1 MANEPTSERECET
14 CEEDVR
20 TVLAVDDVGG
30 EGTPDVLVS
39 RNQPDRGSQCEI
51 IKHLSSHLVVDGDS
65 SVRQHPDLIFQLAAD
80 CVVVEARPNA
90 VVRSR
95 GKKTVR
101 EQRDAPVE
109 GDGVRARR
117 RIPESSE
124 EAETPKRLAARQ
136 LLHNLLRLID
146 HEEVLREVGDGG
158 PTVGLVTDGK
168 TRRRWAAQQNAEG
181 LRRLRR
187 RQGFEGRSEIQLRL

>member
-20 TVLAVDDVGG
+20 TVLAVDDVCG

-95 GKKTVR
+95 TVFFPR
-101 EQRDAPVE
+101 ERTTALGREED
-109 GDGVRARR
+109 RA
-117 RIPESSE
+117 
-124 EAETPKRLAARQ
+124 
-136 LLHNLLRLID
+136 
-146 HEEVLREVGDGG
+146 
-158 PTVGLVTDGK
+158 
-168 TRRRWAAQQNAEG
+168 
-181 LRRLRR
+181 
-187 RQGFEGRSEIQLRL
+187 